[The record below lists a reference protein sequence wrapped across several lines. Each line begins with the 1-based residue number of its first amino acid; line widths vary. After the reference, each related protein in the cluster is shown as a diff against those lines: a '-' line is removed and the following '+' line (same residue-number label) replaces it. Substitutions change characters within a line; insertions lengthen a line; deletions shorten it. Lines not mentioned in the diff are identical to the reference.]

1 MKNPSSAPNPPPAP
15 GDDAELRRIEAMLR
29 AIDPGRKAA
38 AALSERRR
46 ERVLWS
52 WRHPF
57 LAWCI
62 RHHIAISSVVCAL
75 VLAALFAWLRHENRV
90 LEENSRIPD
99 AVSPPVRILGTPA
112 TVPETPA
119 PLP

>member
-1 MKNPSSAPNPPPAP
+1 MKKPPPAP
-15 GDDAELRRIEAMLR
+15 QPPAADDAAELRRIEAMLR
-29 AIDPGRKAA
+29 AIDPGRRAA

-62 RHHIAISSVVCAL
+62 RHHAAISSIVCAL
-75 VLAALFAWLRHENRV
+75 VLAALLAWLRHEDRAIQ
-90 LEENSRIPD
+90 ERARIPD
-99 AVSPPVRILGTPA
+99 AVSAPVTILGAPA
-112 TVPETPA
+112 ETEPTA
-119 PLP
+119 PRP